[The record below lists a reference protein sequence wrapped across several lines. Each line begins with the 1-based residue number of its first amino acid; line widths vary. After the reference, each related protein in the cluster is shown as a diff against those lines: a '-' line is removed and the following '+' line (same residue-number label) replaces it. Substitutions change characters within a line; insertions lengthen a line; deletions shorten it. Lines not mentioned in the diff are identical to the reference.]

1 MNSLCGAISVYIW
14 IDHYV
19 QETDVR
25 KADQMW
31 SEQVQGKRSD

>member
-14 IDHYV
+14 IDHV

-31 SEQVQGKRSD
+31 SEQIQGKRSD